1 MSTQDSWAGL
11 GRPVLEKD
19 PDPDEA
25 TSSLDSGLDLGTVV
39 ARKPTRDYIQQIKR
53 QSEIS

>member
-39 ARKPTRDYIQQIKR
+39 ARKPTRDYT
-53 QSEIS
+53 